1 MMNKRIAV
9 IIPAFNEEKSI
20 AGVVRSVRSLPGFVY
35 DPIVINDNSTDQ
47 TLQEAALAGAVV
59 INLPCQLGIGGAVQ
73 TGFKYALEKQY
84 DVCVQTDG
92 DGQHLASEIPK
103 LIKPILSEGFDLVVG
118 SRFFSD
124 TDYETSFM
132 RGLGITIISLF
143 LRVTTGIRVKDTT
156 SGFRAASRR
165 AFTFFSSEYPQDYP
179 EPESLVYAYQKKFR
193 VAEVSTRMIDRE
205 YGQSSI
211 TPFRAMYYM
220 TKVLLAMFVDLFRKT

>member
-1 MMNKRIAV
+1 MNKRIAV

-20 AGVVRSVRSLPGFVY
+20 AGVVRSVRSLSGFVY

-47 TLQEAALAGAVV
+47 TSQEAALAGAVV

-118 SRFFSD
+118 SRFISD
-124 TDYETSFM
+124 TDYEASFM

-165 AFTFFSSEYPQDYP
+165 AFAFFSSEYPQDYP
-179 EPESLVYAYQKKFR
+179 EPESLIYAHQKKFR
-193 VAEVSTRMIDRE
+193 VTEVPARMLDRK

-211 TPFRAMYYM
+211 TPLLAMYYM
-220 TKVLLAMFVDLFRKT
+220 VKVLLAMFVDLFRKI

>member
-1 MMNKRIAV
+1 MNKRIAV

-20 AGVVRSVRSLPGFVY
+20 AGVVRSVRSLSGFVY

-47 TLQEAALAGAVV
+47 TSQEAALAGAVV

-118 SRFFSD
+118 SRFISD
-124 TDYETSFM
+124 TDYEASFM

-165 AFTFFSSEYPQDYP
+165 AFAFFSSEYPQ
-179 EPESLVYAYQKKFR
+179 
-193 VAEVSTRMIDRE
+193 
-205 YGQSSI
+205 
-211 TPFRAMYYM
+211 
-220 TKVLLAMFVDLFRKT
+220 VLLKKCSCLNY